1 MADNASSEAV
11 FSTTINA
18 DRSKQETWIQVASSG
33 DLDLA
38 INGHIITL
46 ASFRGQGK
54 QEITAPGL
62 HRGEPAS
69 GRQAMGGSP
78 KIEIHP

>member
-1 MADNASSEAV
+1 MTRMLPLRWVDTNPLLLQLPRTGYWIMADNAPSEAV

-18 DRSKQETWIQVASSG
+18 DRPKQETWIQIASSG

-46 ASFRGQGK
+46 ASSAAER
-54 QEITAPGL
+54 
-62 HRGEPAS
+62 R
-69 GRQAMGGSP
+69 
-78 KIEIHP
+78 